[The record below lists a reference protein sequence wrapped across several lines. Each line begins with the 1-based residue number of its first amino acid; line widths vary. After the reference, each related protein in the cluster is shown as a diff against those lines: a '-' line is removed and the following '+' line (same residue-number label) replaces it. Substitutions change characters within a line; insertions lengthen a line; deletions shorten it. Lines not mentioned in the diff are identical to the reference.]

1 MRAGLRPFAAF
12 ALVALLMVPGYEA
25 RAAQA
30 PAARI
35 GPIIFARGESNTQP
49 VGRSDRFRRGIP
61 KVYAF
66 FNFQGLKNEDVV
78 AVSWFKGS
86 ERIVGRQFKMAE
98 VFAGTPRE
106 KGHLF
111 VHVSF
116 DDGAPRG
123 VYRLE
128 VRINGNLIQTGS
140 FAVD

>member
-1 MRAGLRPFAAF
+1 MRAELRAFVVF
-12 ALVALLMVPGYEA
+12 ALVALLMVPRYEA

-30 PAARI
+30 LVVRI
-35 GPIIFARGESNTQP
+35 GPIIFAEGESNTQP
-49 VGRSDRFRRGIP
+49 VGQSDRFQRGIRR
-61 KVYAF
+61 VYAF
-66 FNFQGLKNEDVV
+66 FNFEGLKNEHAVG
-78 AVSWFKGS
+78 VSWFKAS
-86 ERIVGRQFKMAE
+86 EKIAGRQFKMAE

-116 DDGAPRG
+116 EKGAPRG

-128 VRINGNLIQTGS
+128 VRINGNLLQTGS